1 METASQKAARCEGPH
16 DTLHTMAATNETASD
31 GKEATT
37 EDVQQIDTY
46 EVDCDHLSAS
56 YIYVSGSIGRASFD
70 LTPEELGEIDFQML
84 RENGSLLFSVEST
97 NAEGNQACSMLELK
111 PDEAVALGRQLT
123 EIGEDL
129 QEESNL

>member
-1 METASQKAARCEGPH
+1 
-16 DTLHTMAATNETASD
+16 MAATNETASD
-31 GKEATT
+31 EIEATT

-56 YIYVSGSIGRASFD
+56 YIYVSGSIGRAEFS
-70 LTPEELGEIDFQML
+70 LTPDELGEIDFQML

-97 NAEGNQACSMLELK
+97 NGEGNQACSMLELK

-123 EIGEDL
+123 EIGESL
-129 QEESNL
+129 QEDSEL

>member
-1 METASQKAARCEGPH
+1 
-16 DTLHTMAATNETASD
+16 MAAKEENASVE
-31 GKEATT
+31 KEAPT

-129 QEESNL
+129 QEDSGL